1 MVHTRSQTQA
11 SRDSTSAF
19 VQTKR
24 DTRRSRM
31 MTDVSQA
38 RSQSMKEAAQFKVDQ
53 YIASCKPITNQMQRM
68 TPLSTPVKQTQ
79 HIITPT
85 APVKQ
90 SRYNTR
96 SSTKSNLNEELNE
109 QEQETTT
116 QKHRYN
122 TRLSTGSIQKTNLN
136 MDLSS
141 ESDESSMTIFPTTL
155 VFDAAFFDEASRAWN
170 QNKTKLGNGMYSYNT
185 RSASKKN

>member
-11 SRDSTSAF
+11 SRDATRAF
-19 VQTKR
+19 VQTMR

-38 RSQSMKEAAQFKVDQ
+38 RSQAMKDAAQLKVDQ

-79 HIITPT
+79 HIIITPT

-96 SSTKSNLNEELNE
+96 SSIKS
-109 QEQETTT
+109 
-116 QKHRYN
+116 
-122 TRLSTGSIQKTNLN
+122 NLN
-136 MDLSS
+136 MDLST
-141 ESDESSMTIFPTTL
+141 ETNESSMTIFPTTL

-170 QNKTKLGNGMYSYNT
+170 QNKIKLGNGMYSYNT
-185 RSASKKN
+185 RSVSKKN